1 MNRLEPQAAENHLI
15 GRKEAYQPLS
25 GLVVPRF
32 AGIATFMRLPYLD
45 PEKVAGEID
54 IALLGIPFDAATTN
68 RPGTRHGP
76 RQVREASSLMRPMN
90 EATFVSPYQL
100 CACADVGDV
109 PVNPIDTPETM
120 RRIET
125 FIGGLQRG
133 GAVPLS
139 VGGDHLISYPILRVL
154 GARQPVGMIHFDAHS
169 DTGDTYFGGS
179 RLAHGT
185 PFRRAIEDGVL
196 DPHRCVQI
204 GIRGTIYSTD
214 EFDWARAQGIRII
227 TTAEV
232 AENGIAFAI
241 EEARRVVGDQPT
253 YFTFDIDCL
262 DPVYAPGTGTPEIG
276 GFTTREALQL
286 VRGFRH
292 LDLIGADLVEVSPP
306 WDHSGITALAGA
318 AMTFEILCLLAEARV
333 ERFKRAK

>member
-1 MNRLEPQAAENHLI
+1 MNRLESRLI
-15 GRKEAYQPLS
+15 GSKESYQPLS
-25 GLVVPRF
+25 GLEVPRF
-32 AGIATFMRLPYLD
+32 AGISTFMRLPYLE
-45 PEKVAGEID
+45 PEKAGGEID

-90 EATFVSPYQL
+90 EASHVSPYRL
-100 CACADVGDV
+100 CSCADVGDIAI
-109 PVNPIDTPETM
+109 NPIDIPETM
-120 RRIET
+120 RRIEA
-125 FIGGLQRG
+125 FIRALYKGG
-133 GAVPLS
+133 VMPLS

-154 GARQPVGMIHFDAHS
+154 GAEQPLGMVHFDAHS
-169 DTGDTYFGGS
+169 DTGDSYYGGS

-196 DPHRCVQI
+196 DPRRCVQI

-214 EFDWARAQGIRII
+214 EYDWARAQGVRII

-232 AENGIAFAI
+232 VEKGIPFAI
-241 EEARRVVGDQPT
+241 QEARSVVGDEPT
-253 YFTFDIDCL
+253 YFTFDIDCI
-262 DPVYAPGTGTPEIG
+262 DPAYAPGTGTPEIG

-292 LDLIGADLVEVSPP
+292 LNLVGGDVVEVSPP
-306 WDHSGITALAGA
+306 FDHSGVTALAGA
-318 AMTFEILCLLAEARV
+318 TIAFEILCLLAEAKV
-333 ERFKRAK
+333 ERYRK